1 MKQLFFIGLIIIS
14 AWLFFPPDRLFIPE
28 TANAEVIIV
37 ANRSVPEDTISEDV
51 LKDIFMGIT
60 LTWDDSQEIKSV
72 VLQGGSTHEDFI
84 KNYLHKTSSQFD
96 IYWKKRMFT
105 GKGTPPHTV
114 QSESD
119 IIDYV
124 AATKGAISYLSTE
137 PTNDNIKVIKITR

>member
-1 MKQLFFIGLIIIS
+1 MKQLFIIGLAIIS
-14 AWLFFPPDRLFIPE
+14 VWLFFPPDRLFTPE
-28 TANAEVIIV
+28 TADAEVIIV
-37 ANRSVPEDTISEDV
+37 ANKSVPVDTISEDV

-60 LTWDDSQEIKSV
+60 LTWKDSQEIKSV
-72 VLQGGSTHEDFI
+72 VLQGGSTHEDFTE
-84 KNYLHKTSSQFD
+84 NYLHKTSSQFD

-124 AATKGAISYLSTE
+124 ASTKGAISYLSE
-137 PTNDNIKVIKITR
+137 KPTNDNIKIIKITQ